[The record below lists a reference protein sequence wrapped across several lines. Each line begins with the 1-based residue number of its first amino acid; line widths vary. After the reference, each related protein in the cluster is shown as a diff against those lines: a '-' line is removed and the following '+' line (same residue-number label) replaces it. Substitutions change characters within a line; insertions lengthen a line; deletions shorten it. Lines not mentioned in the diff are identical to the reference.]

1 MDFRN
6 CASTSFK
13 SSFHLKTPNLFDKVP
28 EYPRSDG
35 RTRVTGRAAVADVDI
50 DLREVYFLILQF
62 LSAGPCQKTFVQL
75 LNELTEHQL
84 LPRRY
89 HAWFSRSGVHNCC
102 ENDDGVSLPLAYDKL
117 LHRYPHISKDHLVR
131 LLKQLMLGSSH
142 PSAGIGIGPNASDV
156 PTLLGTGSFSL
167 LSRDKNE
174 KTQVKLLPRYLRWP
188 HTQIDQVHGLHLRA
202 IGGGFTR
209 HHRASAVHAACY
221 AIAKPTI
228 MVQKMQNITRLRGHR
243 NAVYCAIFDR
253 SGRYVITGSDDR
265 LVKIWSMETALCLA
279 SCRGHEGDI
288 TDLAVSSNNALV
300 ASASNDFVIRVWRLP
315 DGYPISILQ
324 GHTGAVTAIAFTPRT
339 GAAYQL
345 LSSSDDGTCR
355 IWDARNS
362 QCKPRI
368 YVPKPAEVGSGI
380 AQQNHQILCCAYN
393 ANGTVFVTGSSDNF
407 ARVWNAC
414 KFSADD
420 PDQTYDEIDLL
431 AGHENDVNYVQ
442 FSGCAITARSSSV
455 DSQKEDHSLKFKN
468 SWFTHDN
475 IVTCS
480 RDGSAI
486 IWVSRSRRSH
496 GKVGRWTKAYHLKV
510 PPPPLPPQ
518 PPRGGPRRRILPTPR
533 GVNMIMWSLDN
544 RFVLAAIM
552 DCRICVWNAADG
564 SLVHCLTGHTESTY
578 VLDVHPFNPR
588 IAMSAGYDGK
598 TIIWDIWEGTPIR
611 VFEIGRGKLVD
622 GKFSSDGTSIV
633 LSDDVGQIYLLNTG
647 QGESHKDAKYD
658 QFFLGDYRPL
668 VRDTLGNVLDQE
680 SQLLPYQRNLQDP
693 LCDSSMI
700 PYPEPYQS
708 MYQRRRLGVLGV
720 EWRPSVLRFAVG
732 PDFSLGG
739 DVQMMMPLPD
749 PEAIID
755 VPEPLDAT
763 FWEPENEVMPD
774 DTDSEYDIAE
784 EISGVKE
791 QETSSTS
798 SYGDTDSGAE
808 NFDNRQRQKD
818 VLRRSKRKNEKADA
832 DVAASGRRIRR
843 KRVEDCNVGFKQHN
857 RSKKSKIGRKASK
870 KKSSRP
876 NLSRPLRVS
885 ARNAMSVLSKNP
897 ETSYWEDEVAS
908 EVDSSDSESQ
918 NSLIEVADK
927 PDLNFPTKIEDS
939 SGTALVDEFRTA
951 ENPVTLPE
959 PQASAGNRTK
969 LVLKLS
975 IRDSKK
981 PLLPDSVSD
990 NKLLSSSSVP
1000 LTEEDQTSGLNDD
1013 DSKSRQPEPSNQK
1026 PFQSVNKVMI
1036 RRKGLL
1042 DKTPDRVR
1050 SLPAIDLPKMSAGTD
1065 IPEGGSCSRDPK
1077 TRTDEDDEYRL
1088 LENAVA
1094 VKKDNSSELKES
1106 IKPVVATRIKIKSS
1120 NLLKQEKTPVVKLIT
1135 GSKKS
1140 ASTSIPKT
1148 YEENYGSSEENP
1160 SSTSYND
1167 QSPSSDYSDDETD
1180 VVRRTRSMELKASTR
1195 DPDRRIYKL
1204 KLRKGDDSVGT
1215 SKTSQNP
1222 SRDWMLNLDT
1232 SIQSKSTRSRL
1243 DTFYERDEGPQ
1254 ETNPSARKIPWLMLS
1269 EHEPG
1274 YRYIPQLGDHVAYLT
1289 QGHREYIETTG
1300 ERSPLASIKGRLNDV
1315 EMCVIESLD
1324 YAYFPGSGEGC
1335 CKLTLKFIEHSSG
1348 LFGKSFKLTLP
1359 ELLNVPDFLVERAWY
1374 NVAISRKW
1382 APGDMC
1388 SVWWRN
1394 ENGEGGSWWEGR
1406 IVSESPKSLEFP
1418 DSPWERYGVQ
1428 YKGDPSSQLHS
1439 PWELHDPEGRFDPHH
1454 IDFDTRNRVLDSF
1467 SKLERRKDEGL
1478 MQLEKVSHKPD
1489 FLNGVPVPLSPDVIR
1504 SRLKHNYYRTK
1515 DAVKHDINVM
1525 MLNARSYFSKN
1536 AEILRNLRRT
1546 SQQFERAFLT
1556 IE

>member
-6 CASTSFK
+6 CASTSCKPPFQ
-13 SSFHLKTPNLFDKVP
+13 LKTPNCFDKVP
-28 EYPRSDG
+28 EHPRSDG
-35 RTRVTGRAAVADVDI
+35 RTKVSGRAAVADVDI

-62 LSAGPCQKTFVQL
+62 LSVGPCQKTCVQL
-75 LNELTEHQL
+75 LNELTEHQF

-89 HAWFSRSGVHNCC
+89 HAWFSRSGVHSGC
-102 ENDDGVSLPLAYDKL
+102 ENDDGVSFPLAYDKL
-117 LHRYPHISKDHLVR
+117 VNRYPHIAKDHLIR

-142 PSAGIGIGPNASDV
+142 PSACIGSGPNASDV

-209 HHRASAVHAACY
+209 HHRASSIHAACN
-221 AIAKPTI
+221 AIAKPST

-265 LVKIWSMETALCLA
+265 LVKIWSMEAALCLA

-300 ASASNDFVIRVWRLP
+300 ASASNDFVIRVWRMP

-368 YVPKPAEVGSGI
+368 YVPKPSEVGSGI
-380 AQQNHQILCCAYN
+380 AQQNHRISCCAYN

-414 KFSADD
+414 KFSTDD
-420 PDQTYDEIDLL
+420 PDQTYEEIDLL

-442 FSGCAITARSSSV
+442 FSGCAITARSGTV

-496 GKVGRWTKAYHLKV
+496 GKIGRWTKAYHLKV

-668 VRDTLGNVLDQE
+668 ARDSLGNVLDQE

-720 EWRPSVLRFAVG
+720 EWRPSALKFAVG
-732 PDFSLGG
+732 PDFSSGG

-791 QETSSTS
+791 QESSSTS
-798 SYGDTDSGAE
+798 SYGDTDSDTE
-808 NFDNRQRQKD
+808 KFDHRQKQKD
-818 VLRRSKRKNEKADA
+818 VLRRSKRKNEKAD
-832 DVAASGRRIRR
+832 DEVAASGKRFRR
-843 KRVEDCNVGFKQHN
+843 KSVEDYNVSSAQHN
-857 RSKKSKIGRKASK
+857 KTKKSKNSRKALK
-870 KKSSRP
+870 KKSSRA
-876 NLSRPLRVS
+876 NLSRPQRVS
-885 ARNAMSVLSKNP
+885 ARNAMSALSKNP
-897 ETSYWEDEVAS
+897 ETSYWEDEVGS

-918 NSLIEVADK
+918 NSASKVDVPE
-927 PDLNFPTKIEDS
+927 LNIPTKVEDS
-939 SGTALVDEFRTA
+939 SGIALFDEFPTTG
-951 ENPVTLPE
+951 NPLTLSEPPVKLSE

-981 PLLPDSVSD
+981 PLIPDTISD
-990 NKLLSSSSVP
+990 SKLISSSSIP
-1000 LTEEDQTSGLNDD
+1000 LIEEDQPTGSNDND
-1013 DSKSRQPEPSNQK
+1013 TKSHLPKPSYKK

-1036 RRKGLL
+1036 RCKGLP
-1042 DKTPDRVR
+1042 DKTPDH
-1050 SLPAIDLPKMSAGTD
+1050 D
-1065 IPEGGSCSRDPK
+1065 IPEGGSCSRKIK
-1077 TRTDEDDEYRL
+1077 TESEVDYDYRL
-1088 LENAVA
+1088 MENVIA
-1094 VKKDNSSELKES
+1094 VKEERSSELKES
-1106 IKPVVATRIKIKSS
+1106 MKPVATKIKIKSS
-1120 NLLKQEKTPVVKLIT
+1120 KPLIQEKAPTLKLIT
-1135 GSKKS
+1135 GVKKSTSPS
-1140 ASTSIPKT
+1140 ASTSLPKA
-1148 YEENYGSSEENP
+1148 YEASYGSSEENI
-1160 SSTSYND
+1160 SSTSYHD

-1180 VVRRTRSMELKASTR
+1180 MVRRTRSMELKASTR

-1204 KLRKGDDSVGT
+1204 KLRKGENSMGT
-1215 SKTSQNP
+1215 SRTSQNP
-1222 SRDWMLNLDT
+1222 SRDWMLNTDAST
-1232 SIQSKSTRSRL
+1232 KSRSTRSTL
-1243 DTFYERDEGPQ
+1243 DTFYERDHDPQ
-1254 ETNPSARKIPWLMLS
+1254 ETSLSTRKITWLMLS

-1274 YRYIPQLGDHVAYLT
+1274 YRYIPQLGDQVAYLT
-1289 QGHREYIETTG
+1289 QGHREYVETTG

-1315 EMCVIESLD
+1315 EMCLIESLD
-1324 YAYFPGSGEGC
+1324 YATTPGSGDCC
-1335 CKLTLKFIEHSSG
+1335 CKLTLKFIERSSV

-1374 NVAISRKW
+1374 EVAVNRRW
-1382 APGDMC
+1382 GPGDMC

-1406 IVSESPKSLEFP
+1406 IVSESPKSAEFP

-1439 PWELHDPEGRFDPHH
+1439 PWELHDPELRFEPHH
-1454 IDFDTRNRVLDSF
+1454 IDFDTRNRVLDAF
-1467 SKLERRKDEGL
+1467 SKVERRKDEAL
-1478 MQLEKVSHKPD
+1478 MQIEKISQKPD
-1489 FLNGVPVPLSPDVIR
+1489 FSNRFPVPLSPDVIK
-1504 SRLKHNYYRTK
+1504 SRLMQNYYRTG
-1515 DAVKHDINVM
+1515 DAVKHDIDVM
-1525 MLNARSYFSKN
+1525 ISNAESYFPKN
-1536 AEILRNLRRT
+1536 ADVSRKMKRLREH
-1546 SQQFERAFLT
+1546 FEKTLST
-1556 IE
+1556 IA